1 MKVLDRLK
9 MELNNQE
16 YLTEDQYIQLINE
29 NGLNNDEEYDK
40 HTMCRGLWLT
50 CIDVLETVC
59 NDIDLMTGISTE
71 FSDMGQAYD
80 FMEARIVNL
89 KDKIAS
95 IPDEDEEYSPFAL
108 MYTRGGSKTYGGVI
122 SGISKSKID
131 GLN

>member
-1 MKVLDRLK
+1 MKVLERLK
-9 MELNNQE
+9 MELSNQE
-16 YLTEDQYIQLINE
+16 YLTEEQYIQLILE
-29 NGLNNDEEYDK
+29 NNLNYDEDYDK
-40 HTMCRGLWLT
+40 NTMCKELWLT

-80 FMEARIVNL
+80 FMEERIVNL

-95 IPDEDEEYSPFAL
+95 IPSKDEEYSPFAL

-131 GLN
+131 ELN